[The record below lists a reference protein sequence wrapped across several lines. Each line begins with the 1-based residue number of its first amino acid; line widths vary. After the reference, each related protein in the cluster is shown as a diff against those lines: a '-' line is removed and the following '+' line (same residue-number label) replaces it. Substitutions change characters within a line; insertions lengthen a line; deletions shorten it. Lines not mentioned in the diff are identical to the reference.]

1 MYLIDTENVRSVWTL
16 LLDNMT
22 EQDKI
27 YVFFTMNSGNVSY
40 ENLNGILSSGKQ
52 VELMECFTGKNG
64 LDFQLVS
71 YLGYL
76 LKENG
81 TAEYIIISDDGGYD
95 AALKF
100 WEKKGMKV
108 SRKTASEVSGKPAP
122 KAKKSPLRKG
132 KSVLSKPA
140 SKGAEKEAE
149 KKSAGNAKTSDK
161 SSEGSEAKAETKSS
175 GKVVRRTTVTKVEKK
190 ADKPVAEADMQK
202 AENAQEAAEAEKQKA
217 ENAQKAAE
225 AEKQKAENSQKA
237 AEAEKQ
243 KEEAAKRRA
252 EAEKQKEEAAQK
264 RAEAEKQKAESSQK
278 AAEADQQKEDAQ
290 RTRAEAEKSRRVEGE
305 IAKKAEEKASEE
317 IPATKTIKTAANPMF
332 IEMPER
338 PARPKKLT
346 FTPPEAKEPEAKQPS
361 AESGKP
367 EAKQPKAEGQK
378 PEQPKL
384 EYTVNESLL
393 RELLAD
399 QPAEKVDAIALLLAK
414 AASPSNLADIH
425 DGIEKIYRDEQGTEV
440 YRRLRPRVKSL
451 YLPKA

>member
-190 ADKPVAEADMQK
+190 ADKPVVEVD
-202 AENAQEAAEAEKQKA
+202 KQKA

>member
-1 MYLIDTENVRSVWTL
+1 MALFSWRQAEAPAQPEGRVYLIDTENVRSVWTL

-202 AENAQEAAEAEKQKA
+202 AENAQKAAEAEKQKA
-217 ENAQKAAE
+217 ENA
-225 AEKQKAENSQKA
+225 QKA

-305 IAKKAEEKASEE
+305 IAKKAEEKVSEE

-346 FTPPEAKEPEAKQPS
+346 FTPPETKEPEVKH
-361 AESGKP
+361 
-367 EAKQPKAEGQK
+367 PKAEIEK
-378 PEQPKL
+378 PEQPKR
-384 EYTVNESLL
+384 EYTVNDSLL

>member
-202 AENAQEAAEAEKQKA
+202 AENAQKAAEAEKQKA
-217 ENAQKAAE
+217 ENA
-225 AEKQKAENSQKA
+225 QKA

-305 IAKKAEEKASEE
+305 IAKKAEEKVSEE

-346 FTPPEAKEPEAKQPS
+346 FTPPETKEPEVKH
-361 AESGKP
+361 
-367 EAKQPKAEGQK
+367 PKAEIEK
-378 PEQPKL
+378 PEQPKR
-384 EYTVNESLL
+384 EYTVNDSLL